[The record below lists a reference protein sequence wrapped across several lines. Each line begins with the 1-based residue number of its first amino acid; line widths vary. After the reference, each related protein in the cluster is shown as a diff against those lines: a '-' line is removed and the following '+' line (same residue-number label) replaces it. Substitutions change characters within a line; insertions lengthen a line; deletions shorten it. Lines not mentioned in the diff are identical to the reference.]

1 MRKVRGIGVAWNVDL
16 GAATID
22 SLQRLAQPLA
32 LLLGRREERR
42 DPRVRLSD
50 LGEETVLVHPG
61 ESPTR
66 QDGLAVHH
74 DEVDFV
80 PGCRIDELVHGIVE
94 WCERQAV
101 KPVRR
106 EVGDASLLYI
116 SQLAAAPHPDRSPH
130 SRCTKCVY
138 RLRPWSVWPLQAA
151 CNVYE

>member
-1 MRKVRGIGVAWNVDL
+1 VRKVRVIGVAWNVDL

-50 LGEETVLVHPG
+50 LGEETVLVHVG

-80 PGCRIDELVHGIVE
+80 PGCRIDELVYGIVE

-101 KPVRR
+101 EPVRR
-106 EVGDASLLYI
+106 EVGDAARLDGA
-116 SQLAAAPHPDRSPH
+116 QPDAAPLRDRPAH
-130 SRCTKCVY
+130 GRGTTPGR
-138 RLRPWSVWPLQAA
+138 RLDPWAA
-151 CNVYE
+151 IA

>member
-42 DPRVRLSD
+42 DPRARLSD
-50 LGEETVLVHPG
+50 LGEEPVLVHPG

-66 QDGLAVHH
+66 QDGLAVHP

-80 PGCRIDELVHGIVE
+80 PGCRIDELVHGTVE
-94 WCERQAV
+94 WFARRVAKPGRRAV
-101 KPVRR
+101 
-106 EVGDASLLYI
+106 
-116 SQLAAAPHPDRSPH
+116 
-130 SRCTKCVY
+130 
-138 RLRPWSVWPLQAA
+138 
-151 CNVYE
+151 